1 MCLLF
6 KLAPCR
12 TIIFQWYSATS
23 FLTLLPS
30 LLFVGLE
37 YQKRW
42 SVVVGEEGVYSTE
55 AHGLHHKPIQ
65 AIGGG
70 DAWLA
75 GFVDALVEQR
85 YSFALY
91 LFPCYFASQNV
102 LHLIGTQQKAPI
114 PSHWNQVAAIE

>member
-1 MCLLF
+1 MPDNTL
-6 KLAPCR
+6 P
-12 TIIFQWYSATS
+12 WYFNFIPSQT
-23 FLTLLPS
+23 LPS

-42 SVVVGEEGVYSTE
+42 SVVVGEEGTYSTE

-85 YSFALY
+85 YSFALH
-91 LFPCYFASQNV
+91 LFQCYFV
-102 LHLIGTQQKAPI
+102 
-114 PSHWNQVAAIE
+114 